1 MTESSL
7 GVYGTSYKTFLTT
20 RESTVR
26 DKVFLQ
32 TSYPNNKSIRIK
44 TKTTETTI

>member
-7 GVYGTSYKTFLTT
+7 GVYGTSYKTFFPTT

-32 TSYPNNKSIRIK
+32 TCYPNKK
-44 TKTTETTI
+44 